1 MFKYE
6 KPELEELELILEG
19 SFLNDSTGVDKDDNP
34 WDGNDWD

>member
-19 SFLNDSTGVDKDDNP
+19 SFLKDGTGVDKDDNP